1 MSNFPSLNEQMDIIR
16 SGVEEIVPEAE
27 LVKKIEKSI
36 ANKEPL
42 TRPSELIEI
51 SPLSKGNNLPIK
63 E

>member
-42 TRPSELIEI
+42 KIKCGLVLLIV
-51 SPLSKGNNLPIK
+51 LH
-63 E
+63 